1 MHQGLRTLDQL
12 PIGTSAVVHHV
23 GCDRPMARRL
33 MEMGLLPGTRLE
45 TVRRAPL
52 GDPLKIRLRG
62 YLLSLRLADA
72 AHIQLVPEGRT
83 DIVEEA
89 GNGATP
95 YRFAAREAREA
106 NDATDAAH
114 TTHVPQVLVAGNA
127 NSGKTTVFNAL
138 TGARA
143 QVSNYPGVTVT
154 RSSRRVTLPDGSGVE
169 IVDLPGTY
177 SLSAHSPDEQVAVDE
192 VLGRRGDPP
201 DAVIVVVDS
210 GALERGLYLVLQ
222 IAETGVPVIVAL
234 NMIDE
239 ASAGGTDL
247 DAARLG
253 VWLGATVVPTV
264 ASKGIGLDELRGAI
278 GTTLALA
285 PRADSAWAGLPTQVE
300 REVTTVTQALR
311 DAGFGKT
318 PAARRS
324 WALWSLLS
332 LETDDGATTGLPA
345 SVRQTVH
352 TIQQDAVAA
361 QRSLDHE
368 IIASR
373 YRWIETVVA
382 DIRTVSREDTRKWTS
397 RIDGILT
404 QRVYGLVAFAVVMAV
419 LFEALFTWSAPLIT
433 GIETATGW
441 LQSGVTA
448 TLPPGILSDLMVD
461 GVIAGVGNVVVFVP
475 QIGMLFFFIALLE
488 DVGYLA
494 RVAFVID
501 RLMGRV
507 GLHGKAFVPMLSG
520 FACAIPA
527 VMATRTIESPRDRL
541 ITMLTLPMVSCSA
554 RLPVYAL
561 VTAVVF
567 AADQRVFGILSVGAV
582 VLFSMYAL
590 SVAATLGAAAV
601 LRRTVLRGPRVPL
614 LLELP
619 PYRVPVL
626 GNVVT
631 VTWRRVRRFLEDAGT
646 IILTMTVILWALLS
660 FPHSAEIDARF
671 DTSRTQLFATTT
683 DAGAR
688 EVGLAELDG
697 QQAGEQLRYSVGGR
711 LGRVIEPVI
720 EPLGFDWRIG
730 VGILGAFAARE
741 VFVSTLGIVFGIE
754 GADEESVSL
763 RSSLQNA
770 RQADGSPLMTPLT
783 GVSLMVFF
791 VLACQC
797 MSTLVVVRKESGTW
811 RWPVFMF
818 AYMSVL
824 AYVASLTVYQVG
836 SVLGWGVS

>member
-12 PIGTSAVVHHV
+12 PLGASAVVHHLD
-23 GCDRPMARRL
+23 CDRPVARRL
-33 MEMGLLPGTRLE
+33 MEMGLLPGTRIE

-72 AHIQLVPEGRT
+72 AGIQLIPEGRIDT
-83 DIVEEA
+83 VEEA
-89 GNGATP
+89 GNDGTP
-95 YRFAAREAREA
+95 YRFLAH
-106 NDATDAAH
+106 DATGAAP
-114 TTHVPQVLVAGNA
+114 TTRVPRVLVAGNA

-154 RSSRRVTLPDGSGVE
+154 RSSRRVTLPDGAPVE

-222 IAETGVPVIVAL
+222 IAETGVPVVVAL

-239 ASAGGTDL
+239 ASAGGADF
-247 DAARLG
+247 DVARLG
-253 VWLGATVVPTV
+253 AWLGATVVPTV
-264 ASKGIGLDELRGAI
+264 ASKGVGLDTLRAAVGATI
-278 GTTLALA
+278 GLA
-285 PRADSAWAGLPTQVE
+285 PRDDSAWTGLPARVE
-300 REVTTVTQALR
+300 LEVTTVTQALT

-332 LETDDGATTGLPA
+332 LETDDGAATGLPA

-352 TIQQDAVAA
+352 TIQQDAAEA
-361 QRSLDHE
+361 QRHLDQE

-373 YRWIETVVA
+373 YRWIEAVVA
-382 DIRTVSREDTRKWTS
+382 DIRTVSRKDTRKWTD

-404 QRVYGLVAFAVVMAV
+404 QRVYGLVVFAVVMAV
-419 LFEALFTWSAPLIT
+419 LFEALFTWSEPLIS

-441 LQSGVTA
+441 LQTGVTA
-448 TLPPGILSDLMVD
+448 VLPPGILSDLMVD

-475 QIGMLFFFIALLE
+475 QIAMLFFFIALLE

-494 RVAFVID
+494 RVAFIID

-567 AADQRVFGILSVGAV
+567 SADQRVFGILSVGAV
-582 VLFSMYAL
+582 VLFAMYAL
-590 SVAATLGAAAV
+590 SVAATLGAATV
-601 LRRTVLRGPRVPL
+601 LRRTVLRGPRLPL

-619 PYRVPVL
+619 PYRVPVWH
-626 GNVVT
+626 NVVR
-631 VTWRRVRRFLEDAGT
+631 VTWERARRFLEDAGT
-646 IILTMTVILWALLS
+646 IILTMTIILWALLS
-660 FPHSAEIDARF
+660 FPRSAEVDARY
-671 DTSRTQLFATTT
+671 DASRTQLIATTT
-683 DAGAR
+683 DADTR
-688 EVGLAELDG
+688 EAELVDLEG
-697 QQAGEQLRYSVGGR
+697 QQAGAQLRYSAGGR
-711 LGRVIEPVI
+711 LGRVIEPLI

-754 GADEESVSL
+754 EADEGSVSL
-763 RSSLQNA
+763 RTSLQNA
-770 RQADGSPLMTPLT
+770 QRADGAPLMTPLT

-797 MSTLVVVRKESGTW
+797 MSTLVVVRKESGSW

-818 AYMSVL
+818 GYMSVL

-836 SVLGWGVS
+836 SALEWGI

>member
-1 MHQGLRTLDQL
+1 MHQGLRTLDRL
-12 PIGTSAVVHHV
+12 PIGSSAVVHHV
-23 GCDRPMARRL
+23 GCDRPVARRL
-33 MEMGLLPGTRLE
+33 MEMGLLPGTRIE

-72 AHIQLVPEGRT
+72 AHVQLAPEGRA
-83 DIVEEA
+83 DIVAEA
-89 GNGATP
+89 GNGGMP
-95 YRFAAREAREA
+95 YRFAP
-106 NDATDAAH
+106 H
-114 TTHVPQVLVAGNA
+114 TTHDAAVTGQTMRVSRVLVAGNA

-154 RSSRRVTLPDGSGVE
+154 RSSRRVTLPTGASVE

-192 VLGRRGDPP
+192 VLGRHGEAP

-222 IAETGVPVIVAL
+222 IAETGVAVIVAL

-239 ASAGGTDL
+239 ASAGGADL
-247 DAARLG
+247 DASRLG
-253 VWLGATVVPTV
+253 GWLGATVIPTV
-264 ASKGIGLDELRGAI
+264 ASKGIGLDALRSAI
-278 GTTLALA
+278 GTTIGLA
-285 PRADSAWAGLPTQVE
+285 PRADAAWAGLSDQVE
-300 REVTTVTQALR
+300 HEVTTVTTALR
-311 DAGFGKT
+311 DAGFGRS
-318 PAARRS
+318 PAERRS

-332 LETDDGATTGLPA
+332 LETDDGSATGIPA
-345 SVRQTVH
+345 EVRQTVH
-352 TIQQDAVAA
+352 TIQRDATEA
-361 QRSLDHE
+361 QRSLDRE
-368 IIASR
+368 IIAAR

-382 DIRTVSREDTRKWTS
+382 DIRTISREDTRKWTH
-397 RIDGILT
+397 RLDNILT

-433 GIETATGW
+433 AIETATGW
-441 LQSGVTA
+441 LQNGVTA
-448 TLPPGILSDLMVD
+448 ALPSGILSNLLVD

-501 RLMGRV
+501 RLMGQV

-567 AADQRVFGILSVGAV
+567 AANQRVFGILSVGAV
-582 VLFSMYAL
+582 VLFCMYAL

-601 LRRTVLRGPRVPL
+601 LRRTVLRGPRLPL

-619 PYRVPVL
+619 PYRVPVWR
-626 GNVVT
+626 NVMM
-631 VTWRRVRRFLEDAGT
+631 VTWRRVRSFLEDAGT
-646 IILTMTVILWALLS
+646 IILTMTIILWTLLS

-671 DTSRTQLFATTT
+671 DASRTTLLAASPDT
-683 DAGAR
+683 DAR
-688 EVGLAELDG
+688 EASLAELAG
-697 QQAGEQLRYSVGGR
+697 QQAGEQLRYSVAGR
-711 LGRVIEPVI
+711 MGRIIEPVI

-754 GADEESVSL
+754 EADETSVSL

-770 RQADGSPLMTPLT
+770 QRADGSPLMSPLT

-818 AYMSVL
+818 GYMSVL

-836 SVLGWGVS
+836 SALGWGV

>member
-1 MHQGLRTLDQL
+1 
-12 PIGTSAVVHHV
+12 
-23 GCDRPMARRL
+23 
-33 MEMGLLPGTRLE
+33 MGLLPGTRIE

-72 AHIQLVPEGRT
+72 AHVQLVPEGRA

-89 GNGATP
+89 GNGGTP
-95 YRFAAREAREA
+95 YRFAAH
-106 NDATDAAH
+106 DATDTAR
-114 TTHVPQVLVAGNA
+114 TERTPRVLVAGNA

-154 RSSRRVTLPDGSGVE
+154 RSSRRITLPDGSPVE

-239 ASAGGTDL
+239 ASAGGADL
-247 DAARLG
+247 DAGRLG
-253 VWLGATVVPTV
+253 AWLGATVVPTV
-264 ASKGIGLDELRGAI
+264 ASKGVGLDELRAAV
-278 GTTLALA
+278 GTTIGLA
-285 PRADSAWAGLPTQVE
+285 PRDDYAWTGLPTQVE
-300 REVTTVTQALR
+300 REVTTVSRALKE
-311 DAGFGKT
+311 AGFGKT
-318 PAARRS
+318 ASTRRS

-332 LETDDGATTGLPA
+332 LESDDGAATGLPA
-345 SVRQTVH
+345 PVRQTVH
-352 TIQQDAVAA
+352 AIQQGAVDA
-361 QRSLDHE
+361 QRSLDNE
-368 IIASR
+368 IIAAR

-382 DIRTVSREDTRKWTS
+382 DIRTQSREDTRKWTD

-404 QRVYGLVAFAVVMAV
+404 QRVYGMAAFAVVMAV

-433 GIETATGW
+433 GIEMATAW
-441 LQSGVTA
+441 LQNGVTA
-448 TLPPGILSDLMVD
+448 VLPPGILSDLLVD

-475 QIGMLFFFIALLE
+475 QIGMLFFFIAMLE
-488 DVGYLA
+488 DLGYLA

-501 RLMGRV
+501 RLMGQV

-567 AADQRVFGILSVGAV
+567 AADRRLFGILSVGAV

-590 SVAATLGAAAV
+590 SVVATLGAAAV
-601 LRRTVLRGPRVPL
+601 LRRTVLRGPRMPL

-619 PYRVPVL
+619 PYRVPVW

-631 VTWRRVRRFLEDAGT
+631 VTWRRVRNFLEDAGT
-646 IILTMTVILWALLS
+646 IILTMTIILWALLS
-660 FPHSAEIDARF
+660 FPHSTEIDARF
-671 DTSRTQLFATTT
+671 DASRAELLATTA

-688 EVGLAELDG
+688 ETGLAELDG
-697 QQAGEQLRYSVGGR
+697 QRAGEQLRHSVAGR
-711 LGRVIEPVI
+711 MGQIIEPVI

-770 RQADGSPLMTPLT
+770 RRADGSPLMSPLT

-818 AYMSVL
+818 GYMSVL

-836 SVLGWGVS
+836 SALGWGVS

>member
-23 GCDRPMARRL
+23 GCDRPVSRRL
-33 MEMGLLPGTRLE
+33 MEMGLLPGTRIE

-72 AHIQLVPEGRT
+72 AHVQLAPEDRA
-83 DIVEEA
+83 DSVEEA
-89 GNGATP
+89 GAGHTP
-95 YRFAAREAREA
+95 YRFAAH
-106 NDATDAAH
+106 DAADAAR
-114 TTHVPQVLVAGNA
+114 TTRTPRVLVAGNA

-154 RSSRRVTLPDGSGVE
+154 RSSRRITLPGGSAVE

-239 ASAGGTDL
+239 ASAGGADL

-253 VWLGATVVPTV
+253 TWLGATVVPTV
-264 ASKGIGLDELRGAI
+264 ASKGVGLDELHAAVGATI
-278 GTTLALA
+278 GRA
-285 PRADSAWAGLPTQVE
+285 PHDDSAWAGLPAQVE
-300 REVTTVTQALR
+300 REVTMVTQALT

-318 PAARRS
+318 PASRRS

-332 LETDDGATTGLPA
+332 LETDDGAATGLPA

-352 TIQQDAVAA
+352 TIQQNAIEA
-361 QRSLDHE
+361 RRHLDHE

-373 YRWIETVVA
+373 YRWIEAVVA
-382 DIRTVSREDTRKWTS
+382 DIRTVSREDTRKWTD

-441 LQSGVTA
+441 LQSGVATA
-448 TLPPGILSDLMVD
+448 LPPGVLSDLMVD

-475 QIGMLFFFIALLE
+475 QIAMLFLFIAMLE

-501 RLMGRV
+501 RLMGQV
-507 GLHGKAFVPMLSG
+507 GLNGKAFVPMLSG
-520 FACAIPA
+520 FACAVPA

-567 AADQRVFGILSVGAV
+567 AADRRVFGILSMGAV
-582 VLFSMYAL
+582 VLFSMYTL
-590 SVAATLGAAAV
+590 SVVATLGAAAV
-601 LRRTVLRGPRVPL
+601 LRRTVLRGPRLPL

-619 PYRVPVL
+619 PYRVPVWR
-626 GNVVT
+626 NVVM
-631 VTWRRVRRFLEDAGT
+631 VTWRRVRSFLEDAGT

-660 FPHSAEIDARF
+660 FPRSAEIDARH
-671 DTSRTQLFATTT
+671 DASRTQILATTT

-688 EVGLAELDG
+688 AAELAELDG
-697 QQAGEQLRYSVGGR
+697 LRAGEQLRRSVGGR

-741 VFVSTLGIVFGIE
+741 VFVSTLGIVFGIAE
-754 GADEESVSL
+754 ADEESVSL

-770 RQADGSPLMTPLT
+770 QRADGSPLMSPLT

-797 MSTLVVVRKESGTW
+797 MSTLVVVRKESGSW
-811 RWPVFMF
+811 RWPLFMF
-818 AYMSVL
+818 GYMSVL

-836 SVLGWGVS
+836 SALAWGV

>member
-1 MHQGLRTLDQL
+1 M
-12 PIGTSAVVHHV
+12 
-23 GCDRPMARRL
+23 
-33 MEMGLLPGTRLE
+33 
-45 TVRRAPL
+45 
-52 GDPLKIRLRG
+52 
-62 YLLSLRLADA
+62 
-72 AHIQLVPEGRT
+72 
-83 DIVEEA
+83 EEA

-95 YRFAAREAREA
+95 YRFAAH
-106 NDATDAAH
+106 DATGAAR
-114 TTHVPQVLVAGNA
+114 TTRVPRVLVAGNA

-154 RSSRRVTLPDGSGVE
+154 RTSRRVTLPDGSGVE

-192 VLGRRGDPP
+192 VLGRHGDPP

-239 ASAGGTDL
+239 ANASGADL
-247 DAARLG
+247 DAARLSA
-253 VWLGATVVPTV
+253 WLGATVVSTI
-264 ASKGIGLDELRGAI
+264 ASKGFGLDALRDAI

-285 PRADSAWAGLPTQVE
+285 PRADAAWAGLPAQVE
-300 REVTTVTQALR
+300 REVTTVTQALS
-311 DAGFGKT
+311 DVGFGKT
-318 PAARRS
+318 QAARRS

-332 LETDDGATTGLPA
+332 LETDDGAATGLPA
-345 SVRQTVH
+345 SVRQAVH
-352 TIQQDAVAA
+352 AIQQDAVAA
-361 QRSLDHE
+361 QRRLDHE

-382 DIRTVSREDTRKWTS
+382 DVRTVSREDTRKWTS

-433 GIETATGW
+433 GIETVTGW
-441 LQSGVTA
+441 LQTGVTA
-448 TLPPGILSDLMVD
+448 ALPPGILSDLMVD

-494 RVAFVID
+494 RVAFIID
-501 RLMGRV
+501 RLMGQV

-601 LRRTVLRGPRVPL
+601 LRRTVLRGPRLPL

-626 GNVVT
+626 RNVVT

-660 FPHSAEIDARF
+660 FPRSAEIDARF
-671 DTSRTQLFATTT
+671 DASRTQLFATTT

-688 EVGLAELDG
+688 EAGLAELDG

-763 RSSLQNA
+763 RSSLRNA
-770 RQADGSPLMTPLT
+770 QQADGSPLMTPLT

-797 MSTLVVVRKESGTW
+797 MSTLVVVRKESGSW
-811 RWPVFMF
+811 GWPVFMF
-818 AYMSVL
+818 GYMSVL

-836 SVLGWGVS
+836 SAFGWGG